1 MTADV
6 EVEDQQPSS
15 ATTIVNTNNNDDD
28 AETITY
34 IQVLFTMGHLHDIVV
49 YTNIYSFVLILM
61 VSIYVF

>member
-6 EVEDQQPSS
+6 EVEDQQQSS

-34 IQVLFTMGHLHDIVV
+34 IQVLFTMGHLHDI
-49 YTNIYSFVLILM
+49 NLKPHL
-61 VSIYVF
+61 

>member
-1 MTADV
+1 VTADV

-34 IQVLFTMGHLHDIVV
+34 IQVLFTMGHLHDITL
-49 YTNIYSFVLILM
+49 YPHL
-61 VSIYVF
+61 